1 MPGAELTEL
10 MAAQIADIAFNVP
23 LKQLYSYRV
32 PTDLQTTTVVGM
44 RVRASFGRR
53 KAVGLIVRMR
63 RGEGEGLKEFAEL
76 IDAEPLIPAS
86 LLKLLRWAA
95 DYYCHPLGQVVK
107 NALPGGLA
115 QDDSRLRIQ
124 TEPHYRL
131 ADSSYQPRGKKQL
144 QLLEL
149 VTELGPVGLSRIRQ
163 ECPAPHATLKR
174 LVAVGCLVETRQERI
189 RDPFAAEK
197 VEQDRA
203 PELNEH
209 QQAACAEL
217 SAAVN
222 RATFKGFLLHGV
234 TGSGKTEVYL
244 QAVEKCLEEE
254 RQALILVPEISLTPQ
269 LVSRFR
275 ARFEGQGVGIAVLH
289 SGLSVGERYDAW
301 REIVRHRMQI
311 VIGARSAVFA
321 PLPLPGLIVVDEE
334 HDASFK
340 QGEGFRYNAR
350 DLALVRGQQQGCP
363 VVLGSATPSIA
374 SSFRAE
380 QGHFSR
386 LQLPQRVHLGP
397 LPQVE
402 MVDMREEKTAPG
414 ALSNRLIEALQ
425 QTLEQDRQCLLLLNR
440 RGFAPFLLCADC
452 GHTFFCPNCSITL
465 TFHQRDKNLKCH
477 YCDYSK
483 AADENCPKCQGLNLD
498 YQGVGT
504 ERLEQELRE
513 LFSGA
518 RIARMDR
525 DTTSRKG
532 AHQKIMQAMLTRR
545 IDILIG
551 TQMIAKGHDFP
562 AVDLVGVVAADS
574 VLNFPDFRS
583 AERGFALLTQVAGR
597 AGRGKDGSGRV
608 LVQTFNPEHYA
619 LECALQHDYAGFY
632 QQEIPFR
639 QELGYPPCGH
649 LINLTLSSNR
659 TDQVKA
665 AADCFAGRLRQTSSG
680 VEILGPTPCPL
691 ARLRGKSRYQILLKA
706 AERIVLRRLLPQME
720 RAAEELPRQVALQ
733 IDVDP
738 LDML

>member
-1 MPGAELTEL
+1 MAE
-10 MAAQIADIAFNVP
+10 QIADIAFNVP

-32 PTDLQTTTVVGM
+32 PPGLQTATAVGM

-53 KAVGLIVRMR
+53 NAVGLVVRLR
-63 RGEGEGLKEFAEL
+63 QGDGEGLKEVAEL

-107 NALPGGLA
+107 NALPGGLG
-115 QDDSRLRIQ
+115 QDDSRANIQ

-131 ADSSYQPRGKKQL
+131 TDSSYQPRGKKQL
-144 QLLEL
+144 RLLEL
-149 VTELGPVGLSRIRQ
+149 LAELGPLGLSRIRQ
-163 ECPAPHATLKR
+163 ECPAPHAALKR
-174 LVAVGCLVETRQERI
+174 LVAVGCLEETRRERI

-197 VEQDRA
+197 VKQDQG
-203 PELNEH
+203 PDLNQH

-217 SAAVN
+217 CAAIN
-222 RATFKGFLLHGV
+222 RAAFTGFLLHGV

-244 QAVEKCLEEE
+244 HAVQKCLEEK

-275 ARFEGQGVGIAVLH
+275 ARFEEKGVGIAVLH

-321 PLPLPGLIVVDEE
+321 PLPALGLIVVDEE
-334 HDASFK
+334 HDTSFK

-350 DLALVRGQQQGCP
+350 DLALVRGQQSGCP

-374 SSFRAE
+374 SSLRAE
-380 QGHFSR
+380 QGHFKL
-386 LQLPQRVHLGP
+386 LQLPQRVHRGP
-397 LPQVE
+397 LPKVE
-402 MVDMREEKTAPG
+402 IVDMREEKTSPG

-425 QTLEQDRQCLLLLNR
+425 QTLEQERQCLLLLNR

-452 GHTFFCPNCSITL
+452 GHTFYCPNCSITL
-465 TFHQRDKNLKCH
+465 TFHQRDKSLKCH
-477 YCDYSK
+477 YCDYTK
-483 AADENCPKCQGLNLD
+483 TPDDKCPKCQGLNLD

-532 AHQKIMQAMLTRR
+532 AHQEIMQAMLDRR
-545 IDILIG
+545 VDILIG

-562 AVDLVGVVAADS
+562 AVDLVGVIAADT

-597 AGRGKDGSGRV
+597 AGRGHNGSGRV

-619 LECALQHDYAGFY
+619 LACALKHDYAGFY

-649 LINLTLSSNR
+649 LINLTLSGNR
-659 TDQVKA
+659 TDQVKRA
-665 AADCFAGRLRQTSSG
+665 AERYAARLRQASAG

-706 AERIVLRRLLPQME
+706 AERTVLRRLLPQVE
-720 RAAEELPRQVALQ
+720 QAGKDLPRQVAVQ